1 MNPSGILETLR
12 QRLPLVAPS
21 MLKCD
26 FGDLAREVRLLDQAG
41 AGCLHWDVMDGHFV
55 PNLSYGG
62 MVIAPLRSRTDTLFE
77 AHLMI
82 SDPAKYLDDYIS
94 AGCQWITIH
103 VEANGDTRQSLK
115 KIRDAGCVAGLCLN
129 PKTPV
134 EALAPYKADFD
145 TVLVMS
151 VEPGFGGQSF
161 IPSSTAKIQEV
172 RRLVGPETLI
182 SVDGG
187 IGTKTIAACAAAGA
201 NTFVVGSAIFDRP
214 DYRAALE
221 ELTSLARGPHR
232 GS

>member
-1 MNPSGILETLR
+1 
-12 QRLPLVAPS
+12 
-21 MLKCD
+21 
-26 FGDLAREVRLLDQAG
+26 
-41 AGCLHWDVMDGHFV
+41 MDGHFV

-62 MVIAPLRSRTDTLFE
+62 MVISPVRSRTDTLFE

-82 SDPAKYLDDYIS
+82 SDPAKYLDDYIA

-103 VEANGDTRQSLK
+103 LESNGDTRQNLK
-115 KIRDAGCVAGLCLN
+115 RIRDAGCVAGLCLN

-134 EALAPYKADFD
+134 EALAPYRADFD

-161 IPSSTAKIQEV
+161 IPSSPAKIEAV

-187 IGTKTIAACAAAGA
+187 IATKTIAACAAAGA
-201 NTFVVGSAIFDRP
+201 NAFVAGSAIFDCP